1 MSIVFL
7 YTDNEH
13 SGNKIKN
20 KVIPYIIPLTNLIL
34 RYKFNKRNSELIVQ
48 NIV

>member
-34 RYKFNKRNSELIVQ
+34 GINLTKEIQ
-48 NIV
+48 NL